1 MRKHHVEKRERDFRK
16 INRFAVPAYLA
27 ANLLLAGVNAM
38 QSLWY
43 YAVLALCA
51 LLLPLILSLFYR
63 IIRRRRSY
71 QLDLLVYLYVFL
83 LYTLGIVMR
92 LYSLTSYYD
101 KLAHTLSGIVIALFG
116 LLLFHLLS
124 PEKTMERARFP
135 LAAVFVMAVVTAV
148 AGIWEI
154 WEFIVSLIFHSDPQR
169 VLTTGVADTMLD
181 MIVCVVGGAAFLPSL
196 WLYMSRG
203 KTFFLLGIFEAACRL
218 PDPKESNEK

>member
-1 MRKHHVEKRERDFRK
+1 MRKHHVEKRERDFQK

-27 ANLLLAGVNAM
+27 ANLLLAGVNAV

-92 LYSLTSYYD
+92 LYSLT
-101 KLAHTLSGIVIALFG
+101 
-116 LLLFHLLS
+116 
-124 PEKTMERARFP
+124 
-135 LAAVFVMAVVTAV
+135 
-148 AGIWEI
+148 
-154 WEFIVSLIFHSDPQR
+154 
-169 VLTTGVADTMLD
+169 
-181 MIVCVVGGAAFLPSL
+181 
-196 WLYMSRG
+196 
-203 KTFFLLGIFEAACRL
+203 
-218 PDPKESNEK
+218 